1 MTILVNLF
9 QVTLRAIVRIFRSSI
24 LSYLFLVRYFA
35 SNVEEHDTNCQW
47 WPNETK
53 IKPHRQVALSAMS
66 RLDCAGR
73 AVRCT
78 LMKEHCSIVL

>member
-1 MTILVNLF
+1 
-9 QVTLRAIVRIFRSSI
+9 
-24 LSYLFLVRYFA
+24 VRYFA
-35 SNVEEHDTNCQW
+35 SDVEEHDTNCQW

-66 RLDCAGR
+66 QLDCAGR

-78 LMKEHCSIVL
+78 LMKEHCSIVP